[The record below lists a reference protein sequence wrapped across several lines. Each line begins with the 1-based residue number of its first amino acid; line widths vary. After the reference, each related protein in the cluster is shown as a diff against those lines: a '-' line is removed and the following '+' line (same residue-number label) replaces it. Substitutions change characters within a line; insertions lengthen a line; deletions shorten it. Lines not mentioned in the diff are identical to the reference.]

1 MNIKKFILI
10 ISFLFNTIIVLGQGF
25 SYTFTDPCTFKQKQI
40 YIDNPSGNILLTYNG
55 SIQSFT
61 AAELQSGAMEQWVN
75 QVNSQN
81 PNGPCSGVGLA
92 QNTNMNV
99 LITQNNIAVLTN
111 VMSALTDIG
120 SIGGASVGGIVEA
133 KEKSASEDNKRK
145 NKNSSN
151 NNNTTSNSNPTT
163 NGQGSQTINNQK
175 QGNSALTSFFGKK

>member
-99 LITQNNIAVLTN
+99 LITQNNI
-111 VMSALTDIG
+111 
-120 SIGGASVGGIVEA
+120 
-133 KEKSASEDNKRK
+133 
-145 NKNSSN
+145 
-151 NNNTTSNSNPTT
+151 
-163 NGQGSQTINNQK
+163 
-175 QGNSALTSFFGKK
+175 